1 MLLVGKGG
9 VNSFQGHWEYFPPAV
24 PSKDNL
30 HSKPSIRYYKIGNV
44 IKWYWSEI
52 LVIGMLHAGENWL
65 WCDEFLFGET
75 CPLPCPGEHRVIIT
89 IVLCMFFVYVFLV
102 ITIVL
107 CSLSLFTLSS
117 PLLHPMF
124 QRTSPRV
131 RLAEVMAEPKKENES
146 PKGEDWWEN
155 MHLTDFW
162 SFWPKW
168 GWVKNPTLRWRS
180 LITEQKGRQ
189 SQSRAHHR

>member
-1 MLLVGKGG
+1 
-9 VNSFQGHWEYFPPAV
+9 
-24 PSKDNL
+24 
-30 HSKPSIRYYKIGNV
+30 
-44 IKWYWSEI
+44 
-52 LVIGMLHAGENWL
+52 MLHAGENWL

-146 PKGEDWWEN
+146 PKGEDWWKN
-155 MHLTDFW
+155 VHLTDFW

-168 GWVKNPTLRWRS
+168 GWVKNPTLRRLTDDHWS
-180 LITEQKGRQ
+180 LNIKGENHNHVRIIDRKSL
-189 SQSRAHHR
+189 SQRDFRHHSHCGV

>member
-1 MLLVGKGG
+1 MNSCLVKPALYLVQ
-9 VNSFQGHWEYFPPAV
+9 VNIELSSP
-24 PSKDNL
+24 
-30 HSKPSIRYYKIGNV
+30 
-44 IKWYWSEI
+44 
-52 LVIGMLHAGENWL
+52 
-65 WCDEFLFGET
+65 LFSVL
-75 CPLPCPGEHRVIIT
+75 CLCLPCHHH
-89 IVLCMFFVYVFLV
+89 CSMFFVYVYLV

-107 CSLSLFTLSS
+107 CSLSMFALSS

-146 PKGEDWWEN
+146 PKGEDWWKN

-168 GWVKNPTLRWRS
+168 GWVKNPTLRWLTDDHWS
-180 LITEQKGRQ
+180 LNRKGDNHNHVRIIDRK
-189 SQSRAHHR
+189 SLWCLKSRCFPHHPNFD